1 MTLNDPVADSLSK
14 INNAVKALY
23 KSIDLKK
30 SKLLLAIL
38 EVLKQNNYVGS
49 YEIIDDGR
57 QGIVRVNLLGTIN
70 TCKVIKPRYPL
81 KVQEIEDY
89 EKKYL
94 PAKDFGVLLISTNK
108 GLLTQMQAKEQGVG
122 GTLIAYCY

>member
-49 YEIIDDGR
+49 YEIIEDGR
-57 QGIVRVNLLGTIN
+57 QGIVRVNLTAPPIN
-70 TCKVIKPRYPL
+70 DTK
-81 KVQEIEDY
+81 EISKRRSKLRD
-89 EKKYL
+89 
-94 PAKDFGVLLISTNK
+94 LINWYYYYK
-108 GLLTQMQAKEQGVG
+108 
-122 GTLIAYCY
+122 